1 MTPAQECSRIVAK
14 LRKVADDL
22 DKNNPLSYYALTLRP
37 TTDSFL
43 NDLTTCLW
51 ADREVSDHE
60 VALYKEVFEPNSIDR
75 VIRMTLDLNRKSLSY
90 SMSTIPNWVPAETP
104 LLIIVLS
111 QIGRVD
117 VAKDL
122 AHDIARLGYFWA
134 ARYGKI
140 SASEQKT
147 IDRVA
152 AALELDIEK
161 CANVLKVYAD
171 GRSSNEVAATASK
184 PLASSPRQVQP
195 EKPSLDVTPA
205 RCSRIVAKLRKVA
218 TDVLD
223 YGEPLPPGH
232 SHRIGIDWHLESLLL
247 WLWADRV
254 LSPSDIALY
263 QNEFRS
269 QDEPHSARIR
279 LDAIIKSFKY
289 KPPPTF
295 PLIGKVSQ
303 LGKVDLAKELAHDI
317 VQLTSLLAARG
328 GKITGSEQEKIKQ
341 VAAQLEVDIASGANA
356 ITVGADPTTGLAVTA
371 VPLFEEHSSTRWEVQ
386 AGKPTLDVVI
396 SDLMNLVG
404 LGTVKRE
411 VASLSNLIRVKELRR
426 QQGIATEP
434 LSLHL
439 VFSGNPGTGK
449 TTVARLLAKI
459 YQSLGLLTKGH
470 LVEIDR
476 AGLVGG
482 YLGQTAIKTQEVVS
496 KALDGVLFVDEAYAL
511 WQNGNQ
517 DQYGGEAISTLLKAM
532 EDHRDRLA
540 VIVAGYSAP
549 MHSFL
554 NSNPGLQSR
563 FNRFLHFDDY
573 SPEELMSIFRGMA
586 EKNGYVISD
595 EAGSLIAARLQAA
608 YAVRD
613 EHFGNA
619 RTVRNIFESIQQAQ
633 ADRVVNL
640 SNPQKEALTT
650 IESEDVTSAEA
661 RFRANTTQ

>member
-75 VIRMTLDLNRKSLSY
+75 VIRTTLDLNRKSLSY
-90 SMSTIPNWVPAETP
+90 SMSTIPDWVPAETP

-161 CANVLKVYAD
+161 RASVLASYQPQRQPA
-171 GRSSNEVAATASK
+171 NEVIATTSK
-184 PLASSPRQVQP
+184 PVASSGVQVQ
-195 EKPSLDVTPA
+195 
-205 RCSRIVAKLRKVA
+205 
-218 TDVLD
+218 
-223 YGEPLPPGH
+223 
-232 SHRIGIDWHLESLLL
+232 
-247 WLWADRV
+247 
-254 LSPSDIALY
+254 
-263 QNEFRS
+263 
-269 QDEPHSARIR
+269 
-279 LDAIIKSFKY
+279 
-289 KPPPTF
+289 
-295 PLIGKVSQ
+295 
-303 LGKVDLAKELAHDI
+303 
-317 VQLTSLLAARG
+317 AA
-328 GKITGSEQEKIKQ
+328 
-341 VAAQLEVDIASGANA
+341 
-356 ITVGADPTTGLAVTA
+356 
-371 VPLFEEHSSTRWEVQ
+371 
-386 AGKPTLDVVI
+386 KPTLDVVM
-396 SDLMNLVG
+396 SDLVNLVG
-404 LGTVKRE
+404 LQAVKQE
-411 VASLSNLIRVKELRR
+411 VSSLSNLIRVKELRR
-426 QQGIATEP
+426 QNGIATEP

-439 VFSGNPGTGK
+439 VFTGNPGTGK
-449 TTVARLLAKI
+449 TTVARLIAKI
-459 YQSLGLLTKGH
+459 YQSLGLLSKGH
-470 LVEIDR
+470 MVEVDR

-496 KALDGVLFVDEAYAL
+496 AALDGVLFVDEAYAL

-517 DQYGGEAISTLLKAM
+517 DQYGSEAISTLLKAM

-549 MHSFL
+549 MRSFL
-554 NSNPGLQSR
+554 GANPGLQSR

-573 SPEELMSIFRGMA
+573 SPEELMTIFQGMA
-586 EKNGYVISD
+586 EKNGYMITD
-595 EAGSLIAARLQAA
+595 EAGALIAARLQAA
-608 YAVRD
+608 YASRD

-640 SNPQKEALTT
+640 SNPQKVALTT
-650 IESEDVTSAEA
+650 IESEDVTSAET
-661 RFRANTTQ
+661 RYRANATQ